1 MGILFSLR
9 RDSARNERVY
19 CVSAIWVN
27 GRLSLTNV
35 TLQILDKMPKRK
47 SDKAGKGSEEPA
59 RRSARLSAKP
69 APPKAAPKPKKA
81 AAPKKAAKGKKPA
94 ENGEA
99 KADQAQKVEAAG
111 DAKWRIFFW
120 IILCTWWLYSLK

>member
-1 MGILFSLR
+1 
-9 RDSARNERVY
+9 
-19 CVSAIWVN
+19 
-27 GRLSLTNV
+27 
-35 TLQILDKMPKRK
+35 MPKRK
-47 SDKAGKGSEEPA
+47 ADKTKGSEEPA

-69 APPKAAPKPKKA
+69 APPKPAPKPKK

-111 DAKWRIFFW
+111 DAK
-120 IILCTWWLYSLK
+120 